1 MATLDDIKQ
10 IQKLDKSNMAGF
22 ILEMPKQIKESLE
35 KVKKIDLPEDWKK
48 VNKVC
53 MVGMG
58 GSAIA
63 NHLVANLPFSERRLP
78 MYVVR
83 NYTVPDWVDENTLV
97 IITSHSGRTQ
107 ETLSAF
113 KSIIKKEPIRK
124 NVKNLP
130 DSVGGLTKIFIIAER
145 GQLEELGKN
154 AGAIIF
160 DYDTQAPPRAS
171 LGYQLGAVFGLLN
184 KLKIIDQKLK
194 PAIELIEKINS
205 DFEPNVKS
213 DDPQSDPTELRGNIA
228 KNLAFCCLDRLPVI
242 VGSGILQSV
251 AWRWKT
257 QMNENAN
264 QLAFTEFL
272 PEAMHNAIQGQDFPK
287 STQESLIYV
296 ILKNSSDSQELVL
309 QFKKFENVLEDK
321 KIRYEIIESLGD
333 DIFSQKLST
342 LILGDWVSYYLAMLN
357 GVDPTPVETIERSK
371 GA

>member
-1 MATLDDIKQ
+1 MTSLDDIKQ
-10 IQKLDKSNMAGF
+10 IQNLDKSNMAQF

-35 KVKKIDLPEDWKK
+35 KVKKINLPEDWKK

-63 NHLVANLPFSERRLP
+63 NHLASNLPFSERKLP

-113 KSIIKKEPIRK
+113 KSIVKKEPIRK

-130 DSVGGLTKIFIIAER
+130 ENIGGLTKIFIIAER
-145 GQLEELGKN
+145 GQLEEIGKN

-160 DYDTQAPPRAS
+160 DYDTKAPPRAS

-184 KLKIIDQKLK
+184 KLKIIDQSRELGIE
-194 PAIELIEKINS
+194 PAIKLIEKINS
-205 DFEPNVKS
+205 DFDPQIKS
-213 DDPQSDPTELRGNIA
+213 DENIA

-272 PEAMHNAIQGQDFPK
+272 PEAMHNAIQGQDLPK
-287 STQESLIYV
+287 NTQENLIYI
-296 ILKNSSDSQELVL
+296 ILKNSSDSQELIL

-342 LILGDWVSYYLAMLN
+342 LILGDWVSYYLALLN
-357 GVDPTPVETIERSK
+357 NVDPTPVDTIEK
-371 GA
+371 NK